1 MYLLIGTRKGRVF
14 AWVLS
19 LVVSTSAYSMYP
31 KVDSNPQCTEDG
43 FLNFSMIEKRRDYRV
58 LAADDKNET
67 LITGVLS
74 TATINELL
82 IRLDKVFADLK
93 TKYQLT
99 VDNIQ
104 IEKRGHCWHWRATST
119 DRLNRQR

>member
-1 MYLLIGTRKGRVF
+1 MNLFVGTKKGHVF

-31 KVDSNPQCTEDG
+31 KVDPNPQCTEDG

-82 IRLDKVFADLK
+82 MRLDKVFADLK